1 MCLKGVKIKKLIG
14 MHLIWLTFDI
24 KEDGQLMFYTL
35 LYRLLQG
42 RNLLCTELVSEDKK
56 KNPCLVFVNSL
67 SEN

>member
-1 MCLKGVKIKKLIG
+1 